1 MAGLGRPAMKQL
13 THAYNPRGGCR
24 EAFVARDSEILL
36 SGPAG
41 TGKSRALLER
51 LLVMALKYP
60 NMRGL
65 IVRKTLASLGST
77 ALVTWREHVA
87 KEAIEAGLMRYYG
100 GSSEEP
106 PQYRFTNGSKIMVGG
121 MDKPTRIMSSEYDV
135 VYVQEATEL
144 TTTDW
149 EAITT
154 RLRNGKMPYQ
164 QIIADTNPD
173 VPTHWLK
180 VRCNQGVTK
189 LIESRHEDNPTLMS
203 ADGTLT
209 ERGAAYIGKL
219 DNLSGVRKQRLRQ
232 GLWVA
237 AEGMIYEDYDPA
249 VHLIDRFRIPK
260 DWTRYWSVDFGYVNP
275 FVWQDWA
282 VDPDG
287 IAYLT
292 AEIYQTKRTVDQHAK
307 AILRHVTDQRING
320 DRKGQWLEAKPR
332 AIVCDHD
339 AEGRAV
345 LERELGLSTLPA
357 HKVVTEGIQAV
368 QRALRER
375 PDGKRSVYLMRDS
388 RIHPPDTEL
397 LDAKKPTCTAEEIPG
412 YIWDEGAGKT
422 PKETP
427 LKEDD
432 HGCDASRYF
441 IVEMTRGRPR
451 VRVMSSR

>member
-1 MAGLGRPAMKQL
+1 MKPL
-13 THAYNPRGGCR
+13 AHTYAPRGGCR
-24 EAFVARDSEILL
+24 TAFTARDSEILL

-51 LLVMALKYP
+51 LLIMALKYP

-87 KEAIEAGLMRYYG
+87 AEAIAAGLMKYYG
-100 GSSEEP
+100 GSAEEP

-135 VYVQEATEL
+135 VYVQEAIEL
-144 TTTDW
+144 TETDW
-149 EAITT
+149 ESITT
-154 RLRNGKMPYQ
+154 RLRNGKIPYQ

-180 VRCNQGVTK
+180 VRCNQGKTRM
-189 LIESRHEDNPTLMS
+189 IESRHEDNPMLMS
-203 ADGTLT
+203 AGGALT
-209 ERGAAYIGKL
+209 ERGKEYIGKL
-219 DNLSGVRKQRLRQ
+219 DNLSGARKKRLRE
-232 GLWVA
+232 GKWVA
-237 AEGMIYEDYDPA
+237 SEGQIYEEWDSA
-249 VHLIDRFRIPK
+249 VHLIDRFWIPK
-260 DWTRYWSVDFGYVNP
+260 DWTRYWSVDFGFVNP
-275 FVWQDWA
+275 FVWQNWA
-282 VDPDG
+282 IDPDG
-287 IAYLT
+287 VAYLT
-292 AEIYQTKRTVDQHAK
+292 AEIYQSKRTVDQHAK
-307 AILRHVTDQRING
+307 AILRHVTDNRIQG

-332 AIVCDHD
+332 AIICDHD

-345 LERELGLSTLPA
+345 LERELGLSTMPA
-357 HKVVTEGIQAV
+357 YKVVQEGIQAV
-368 QRALRER
+368 QVALRER
-375 PDGKRSVYLMRDS
+375 PDGKRGFYIFRDA
-388 RIHPPDTEL
+388 RIHPADIEL

-427 LKEDD
+427 VKEDD
-432 HGCDASRYF
+432 HGCDAKRYF
-441 IVEMTRGRPR
+441 IVEQGRGRPR

>member
-1 MAGLGRPAMKQL
+1 MTSKELAH
-13 THAYNPRGGCR
+13 TYSPRGGCR
-24 EAFVARDSEILL
+24 TAFTARDSEILL

-51 LLVMALKYP
+51 LLIMALKYP

-87 KEAIEAGLMRYYG
+87 AEAIAAGLMKYYG
-100 GSSEEP
+100 GSAEEP

-135 VYVQEATEL
+135 VYVQEAIEL
-144 TTTDW
+144 TETDW
-149 EAITT
+149 ESITT
-154 RLRNGKMPYQ
+154 RLRNGKIPYQ

-180 VRCNQGVTK
+180 VRCNQGKTRM
-189 LIESRHEDNPTLMS
+189 IESRHEDNPMLMS

-209 ERGAAYIGKL
+209 ERGKEYIGKL
-219 DNLSGVRKQRLRQ
+219 DNLSGARKQRLRG

-237 AEGMIYEDYDPA
+237 SEGQIFEEWDPA
-249 VHLIDRFRIPK
+249 VHLIDRFRVPK
-260 DWTRYWSVDFGYVNP
+260 EWTRYWSIDFGFVNP
-275 FVWQDWA
+275 FVWQNWA
-282 VDPDG
+282 IDPDG
-287 IAYLT
+287 VAYLT
-292 AEIYQTKRTVDQHAK
+292 TEIYQSKRTVDQHAK
-307 AILRHVTDQRING
+307 QIIRQVTDNRQQVG
-320 DRKGQWLEAKPR
+320 VKGQWLEAKPR
-332 AIVCDHD
+332 AIICDHD

-357 HKVVTEGIQAV
+357 YKVVTEGLQAV
-368 QRALRER
+368 QVALRPR
-375 PDGKRSVYLMRDS
+375 PGGKRGFYVFRDA
-388 RIHPPDTEL
+388 RCHPADAEL
-397 LDAKKPTCTAEEIPG
+397 LDAKKPTSTAEEIPG

-427 LKEDD
+427 VKEDD
-432 HGCDASRYF
+432 HGCDALRYF
-441 IVEMTRGRPR
+441 IVEQGRGRPR